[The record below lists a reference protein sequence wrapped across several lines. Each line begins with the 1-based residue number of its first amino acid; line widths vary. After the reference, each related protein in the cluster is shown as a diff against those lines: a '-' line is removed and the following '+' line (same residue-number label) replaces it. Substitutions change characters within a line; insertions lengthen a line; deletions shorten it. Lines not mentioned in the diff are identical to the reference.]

1 MAILRSPVALGA
13 RHALLVAGIVIS
25 SIGFAAAP
33 VDAATADE
41 EPEIAENADQ
51 AVTAEEIGRV
61 HIAAPVGRVSFGVAT
76 AEGERPIYATRTLV
90 AGSASV
96 VSLAA
101 VRPRSARS
109 GAGPTPGPLR
119 AARSVVTSNVGA
131 MRLTAQG
138 GLRAHAGIDLA
149 APAGSPVAA
158 AYDGRVLSADWAGSY
173 GLLVVVDHGDGVQTR
188 YAHLSRLMVAS
199 GQHVRQGDLIGLVG
213 STGRSTG
220 PHLHYELRRN
230 GIPVNPLAH

>member
-61 HIAAPVGRVSFGVAT
+61 HIAAPVGRVSFGSAT
-76 AEGERPIYATRTLV
+76 AEGGRHIYATRSLV

-96 VSLAA
+96 VSLIQ
-101 VRPRSARS
+101 
-109 GAGPTPGPLR
+109 R
-119 AARSVVTSNVGA
+119 A
-131 MRLTAQG
+131 
-138 GLRAHAGIDLA
+138 I
-149 APAGSPVAA
+149 
-158 AYDGRVLSADWAGSY
+158 W
-173 GLLVVVDHGDGVQTR
+173 
-188 YAHLSRLMVAS
+188 
-199 GQHVRQGDLIGLVG
+199 
-213 STGRSTG
+213 
-220 PHLHYELRRN
+220 
-230 GIPVNPLAH
+230 